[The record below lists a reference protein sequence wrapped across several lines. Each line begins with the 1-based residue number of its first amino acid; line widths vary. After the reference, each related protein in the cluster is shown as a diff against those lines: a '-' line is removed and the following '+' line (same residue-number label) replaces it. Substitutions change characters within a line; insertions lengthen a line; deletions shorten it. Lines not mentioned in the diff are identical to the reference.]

1 MSTVTRPA
9 AFAGL
14 LVAALV
20 GGCSASSR
28 PASVALS
35 VPPPPW
41 PTGGVTPS
49 DLEPHQGDLANAGPA
64 EPWRSLVLPRLQWAM
79 SMPEPARMDRMQPAR
94 AITLHHDGM
103 EPLFATDPRSVAA
116 RLELVR
122 QMHRGKG
129 WGDIGYHFAIDRAG
143 RVWEARPLN
152 WQGAH
157 VKDHNEGN
165 IGILVLG
172 NFEEQAPSEAQIQA
186 LRRFLLMLMQYY
198 GIQAQDVHTHREWP
212 GASTACP
219 GAQLQPVVERMRREL
234 R

>member
-1 MSTVTRPA
+1 MSTLKRPA

-14 LVAALV
+14 LAAALLA
-20 GGCSASSR
+20 GCSASPRQGS
-28 PASVALS
+28 ASVLM
-35 VPPPPW
+35 PPPPW
-41 PTGGVTPS
+41 PADGGPAAPETQ
-49 DLEPHQGDLANAGPA
+49 QGGLANAAAP
-64 EPWRSLVLPRLQWAM
+64 EPWRHMVQARAQWAM
-79 SMPEPARMDRMQPAR
+79 SKPEPARMDRMQPAR

-103 EPLFATDPRSVAA
+103 QPLFATDARSVAA
-116 RLELVR
+116 RIELIR

-129 WGDIGYHFAIDRAG
+129 WGDIGYHFVIDRAG

-157 VKDHNEGN
+157 VKDHNDGN

-172 NFEEQAPSEAQIQA
+172 NFEEQAPSEAQLQS
-186 LRRFLLMLMQYY
+186 LRRFLLMLMQTY
-198 GIQAQDVHTHREWP
+198 GIPAQRVYTHREWP

-219 GAQLQPVVERMRREL
+219 GAQLQPVVDRMRREL